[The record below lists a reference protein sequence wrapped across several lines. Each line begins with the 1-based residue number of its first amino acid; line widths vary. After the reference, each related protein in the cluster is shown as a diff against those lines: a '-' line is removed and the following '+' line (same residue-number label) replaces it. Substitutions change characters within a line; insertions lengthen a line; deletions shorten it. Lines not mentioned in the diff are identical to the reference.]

1 MKLPSP
7 IVAVVLIGLVIS
19 LAVEPKSM
27 VSKSFLDKEIEI
39 DSEAYIALK
48 SILSSGT
55 FSKDDLEIDFGGVQT
70 MTMDGGL
77 VFDPPARVSWKFLKT
92 TVTKIK
98 AGINDNSIFIDVD
111 SSPIDVNVVPKS

>member
-70 MTMDGGL
+70 MTMDGVL